1 MIFYASGSLVC
12 FKHTFVCG
20 FSAQERFISCVQ
32 ITSSGRCMIKT
43 PLYCTVEP
51 GSTTDYNQSFGNLND
66 QESPREK
73 RDVSLIWDALTMDNI
88 ATAFISFHFTMM
100 FSVSLYT
107 LYIVFKPI
115 ALPRYDP
122 IIV

>member
-12 FKHTFVCG
+12 FKHSFVCG
-20 FSAQERFISCVQ
+20 FSAQERFLSCVH

-43 PLYCTVEP
+43 SLYCTVEP
-51 GSTTDYNQSFGNLND
+51 GSTPDYNQSFGNSRD
-66 QESPREK
+66 EESPREK
-73 RDVSLIWDALTMDNI
+73 TDVSFIWDALTIDNI

-100 FSVSLYT
+100 FSVSLYA
-107 LYIVFKPI
+107 LYLVFKPI
-115 ALPRYDP
+115 ALPRNDL